1 MILQSTITPGCPVNP
16 SLSLKIQLRLN
27 RKAILARN
35 ISAKHQEKEIRSCK
49 LQVTRGRDEG
59 MAGRGERGEKEEQ
72 RRVSRPPSSQWSQNS
87 ALVGRPL
94 VNSFGVIIINRAA
107 SDRSPV
113 AIFPLPICNRS
124 SGRRFNCR
132 GDKVLA
138 SHKALSRV
146 LTRTSSRRY
155 TRE

>member
-59 MAGRGERGEKEEQ
+59 MAGREGT
-72 RRVSRPPSSQWSQNS
+72 RRKGRTTARLAATQQPWSQNS

-146 LTRTSSRRY
+146 LTRTSSRCY

>member
-1 MILQSTITPGCPVNP
+1 MEDV
-16 SLSLKIQLRLN
+16 
-27 RKAILARN
+27 
-35 ISAKHQEKEIRSCK
+35 EKR
-49 LQVTRGRDEG
+49 
-59 MAGRGERGEKEEQ
+59 EEQ
-72 RRVSRPPSSQWSQNS
+72 RRLAATQQPVVAEFG

-124 SGRRFNCR
+124 SGRRFNCH

-146 LTRTSSRRY
+146 LTRTSSRGY